1 MCMLLLVDLCAMPL
15 AMPIMPES
23 PPGGLNLTGV
33 STNQGQEL
41 LENQFYYKEEIDQ
54 LETIVVT

>member
-33 STNQGQEL
+33 STN
-41 LENQFYYKEEIDQ
+41 
-54 LETIVVT
+54 